1 MTLIRRIKKRIMAW
15 LRHVLNKDNALVN
28 IEDVKSGRSALRC
41 PYCEDTLTAKKGRIK
56 EHHFAHTHQTCAA
69 VIERTQ
75 SESLPRLPLYTAF
88 ALDLGYLELEELL
101 KLWQQYG
108 EPGVK
113 VPEPRYSQL
122 IDGEYLRYNRF
133 IGCNGGY
140 EFTKLGKLPVGG
152 LSVPLFADIQ
162 KARMLERLYDLEDSA
177 WYEFQ
182 GNDSQCDHAFI
193 GTFGDYRL
201 YSAQLERLL
210 STSLYYLQIDAAKE
224 RFYKIGVTTR
234 TVEERVSEI
243 EYDLQRHIGA
253 ATIKILGHWAT
264 AGRIEHYFKH
274 RFSAYNKPIGS
285 LSEYFS
291 FDKAQAKKV
300 LRELQRLK
308 SKRWPTS
315 EQAEAKASLTD
326 LVDQVSRNKAAYEQA
341 AAQRTRQRQRAKAI
355 SAGLRRAAQQGQAIG
370 RPRGDE
376 ADAAFLAKPKSQKII
391 AALEADLSLRKAAR
405 RAGASVNTVRK
416 VRDLLAVRSPTRSQ
430 KLSAEPDDER
440 LSNDEE

>member
-1 MTLIRRIKKRIMAW
+1 MAW
-15 LRHVLNKDNALVN
+15 LQQGLNEYNALVN
-28 IEDVKSGRSALRC
+28 IEDVASGRTTLRC

-56 EHHFAHTHQTCAA
+56 AHHFAHTHQTCAA

-75 SESLPRLPLYTAF
+75 SEALPRLPLYTAF

-101 KLWQQYG
+101 TLWKEYG
-108 EPGVK
+108 EEGLK
-113 VPEPRYSQL
+113 VPEPYYSQL
-122 IDGEYLRYNRF
+122 VNGEYLRYNRF
-133 IGCNGGY
+133 IGRDGGY
-140 EFTKLGKLPVGG
+140 EFTKLGKVPVGG

-162 KARMLERLYDLEDSA
+162 KARMLERLYDLDDSA
-177 WYEFQ
+177 WYELQ
-182 GNDSQCDHAFI
+182 GNDLLCARTFI
-193 GTFGDYRL
+193 GTLGDYRL

-243 EYDLQRHIGA
+243 EYDLQKHIGA
-253 ATIKILGHWAT
+253 VTIQVLGHWPT
-264 AGRIEHYFKH
+264 AGRVEHYFKH

-308 SKRWPTS
+308 SKRWPES
-315 EQAEAKASLTD
+315 EQVETKASLND
-326 LVDQVSRNKAAYEQA
+326 LVDQVSRNKAVHEQDIA
-341 AAQRTRQRQRAKAI
+341 KRTRQRQRAKAI
-355 SAGLRRAAQQGQAIG
+355 SAGLRRAAQKGQAIG

-376 ADAAFLAKPKSQKII
+376 ADVAFLAKPKSQKII

-416 VRDLLAVRSPTRSQ
+416 VQALLAARSL
-430 KLSAEPDDER
+430 KAE
-440 LSNDEE
+440 